1 MGLPRMIRMKTESPW
16 FGLTTPQVGALSARR
31 ADPDHP
37 FDFYYA
43 VNAEGQLM
51 LVLKLR
57 SAGRWDLDLPR
68 LKGLRAL
75 WIDKTHELHL
85 ALAKAQDVDLFALL
99 CKDLI
104 TCTCGAR
111 SDADC
116 VELLCARL
124 LKWQRLLSRGGP
136 RLLDAHEI
144 RGLFA
149 ELSFLQQELL
159 PKLGPVAAQAWRGP
173 SGFPQ
178 DFAADNKVFEI
189 KSHLV
194 GSPQSIRISSPSQL
208 WVDSADLFLCV
219 YHLAEVSSGGKC
231 LGALV
236 DELTAALGSS
246 ASATEEFEE
255 KLGSLGYLDSPEYR
269 SQLFA
274 LVKKDVFAVTEG
286 FPRIIPSTLS
296 PGIHEVTY
304 SIQLAALSPFESA
317 IPWSGA

>member
-1 MGLPRMIRMKTESPW
+1 MKTESPW
-16 FGLTTPQVGALSARR
+16 QGLATPQLGALSARR

-43 VNAEGQLM
+43 VNAESQLM
-51 LVLKLR
+51 LMLKLG
-57 SAGRWDLDLPR
+57 SSVRWSLDLPR

-85 ALAKAQDVDLFALL
+85 VLAKTQDIDLFTLL

-104 TCTCGAR
+104 AFALDAR
-111 SDADC
+111 SDTDC
-116 VELLCARL
+116 IELLCARL

-149 ELSFLQQELL
+149 ELSFLKQELL
-159 PKLGPVAAQAWRGP
+159 PRFGPDAVQAWKGP

-178 DFAADNKVFEI
+178 DFAADNKVFEV

-194 GSPQSIRISSPSQL
+194 GSPQSVRISSPSQL
-208 WVDSADLFLCV
+208 WVDSADLYLCV
-219 YHLAEVSSGGKC
+219 YHLAEVSAGGES

-236 DELTAALGSS
+236 DELTAALSTS
-246 ASATEEFEE
+246 ASASEEFEE
-255 KLGSLGYLDSPEYR
+255 KLASLRYLDSPEYR
-269 SQLFA
+269 SQLFS
-274 LVKKDVFAVTEG
+274 LVKKDVFSVAEC
-286 FPRIIPSTLS
+286 FPRIIPSTLAL
-296 PGIHEVTY
+296 GIHEVIY
-304 SIQLAALSPFESA
+304 SIQLAALFPFESV
-317 IPWSGA
+317 IPWSDA